1 MAHPLWSATPS
12 EVVRCR
18 SIRLPA
24 ARTQTIDR
32 TTPFAQL
39 PEWLST
45 EEVAAILGID
55 RWSVYSHI
63 RQGLIPH
70 RRFGKR
76 YLIPKSYVDPATRRR
91 Q

>member
-1 MAHPLWSATPS
+1 MDAQVETAATAPL
-12 EVVRCR
+12 
-18 SIRLPA
+18 
-24 ARTQTIDR
+24 TIDR

-55 RWSVYSHI
+55 RWSVYSHVN
-63 RQGLIPH
+63 QGLIPH

-76 YLIPKSYVDPATRRR
+76 ILIPKSYVDPANA
-91 Q
+91 QKAVVS